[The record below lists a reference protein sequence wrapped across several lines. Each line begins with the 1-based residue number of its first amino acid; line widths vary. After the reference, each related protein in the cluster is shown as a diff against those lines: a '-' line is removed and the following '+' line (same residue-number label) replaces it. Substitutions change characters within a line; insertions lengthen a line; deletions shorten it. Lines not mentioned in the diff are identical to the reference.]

1 MTGSFAPEPSLSVE
15 AMTEADLD
23 QILYLERSS
32 FLMPW
37 SRNSFLNAVGDTH
50 GMNLVCRRGDA
61 LVGYVTAF
69 IILDEVYITNLLVAA
84 RDRRRGYGTQ
94 LLRVFMNRV
103 KERQGRHIFLEVR
116 EKNAQ
121 AIGFY
126 EALNFQSVGVRKKYY
141 SDTKEDALVM
151 KLSLP

>member
-116 EKNAQ
+116 
-121 AIGFY
+121 
-126 EALNFQSVGVRKKYY
+126 
-141 SDTKEDALVM
+141 
-151 KLSLP
+151 